1 MVLVDCEEEPV
12 GDFQLVKMREFHGN
26 KVPRAEYEPHEP
38 VAAAALECGWIVR
51 GRCPYLCH
59 VQPSIE
65 ELIMPK
71 MLCLIGTKL
80 PRLRQL
86 ETSLAEVETI
96 LTPSFL
102 ATMPHL
108 RKLSLTASLNNQLIN
123 FTPYKC
129 TNLNELY
136 MNCLQPVE
144 NSLQAFLS
152 GSKKLQKLELFHC
165 ALDSWSNVLTM
176 LADLPSLRHLK
187 LGYLRLPDIVT
198 PAPPNL
204 RTNLQHLELFGR
216 SSMTSAMIV
225 QLCTLSPQLKVLH
238 LCKPPSVDDST
249 LQTLWRL
256 LPLLTRLVHCKKP
269 SGCCRLFK
277 LC

>member
-1 MVLVDCEEEPV
+1 MIELVQGTLKRLRFRATKYLALNMSLMNRLQLQHLNVVGLYEVAVLYV
-12 GDFQLVKMREFHGN
+12 
-26 KVPRAEYEPHEP
+26 
-38 VAAAALECGWIVR
+38 
-51 GRCPYLCH
+51 CH
-59 VQPSIE
+59 IQPSIE
-65 ELIMPK
+65 ELLMPK
-71 MLCLIGTKL
+71 VKAQNLMLCHVGTKL

-108 RKLSLTASLNNQLIN
+108 RKLSLTASLNKQQIN
-123 FTPYKC
+123 FTQYKC

-136 MNCLQPVE
+136 LNCLQPVE

-152 GSKKLQKLELFHC
+152 GSKNLQKLELFNC
-165 ALDSWSNVLTM
+165 ALDSWSNLLTM

-187 LGYLRLPDIVT
+187 LGYLRLLDAVT
-198 PAPPNL
+198 SVPPNL
-204 RTNLQHLELFGR
+204 RTNLDHLELYGR

-225 QLCTLSPQLKVLH
+225 QLCSLSPQIKVLH

-249 LQTLWRL
+249 LTTLWRL
-256 LPLLTRLVHCKKP
+256 LPLLTRLVHCKSR
-269 SGCCRLFK
+269 SGCCRLFE